1 MHDYQRVVR
10 YSKILLEQS
19 SITDDDRVDIYLTL
33 GDAELHINGDFIKAE
48 KCFMDVQQIALA
60 TSPCNYH
67 ILVLFYESM
76 ALLQI
81 EKNNYTIALELLS
94 KVLDIALDYSF
105 ESNIIIRTYSNLG
118 LVYRKILN
126 FDRACENYELALNII
141 TQSNTLPKL
150 HPLHPV
156 IHNNLAY
163 TKQLQND
170 YDEALKHYDLAL
182 EIERKSLPSI
192 HSITAT
198 TLCNIGLLYTMKRE
212 NEKALDTY
220 QKVLVMVNEIFGDD
234 HPRLG
239 VVFHNLGDLF
249 LRTGQYEQA
258 KEYLNKALKIRLN
271 SPDVDADDRA
281 ATFTSLGLVNLRLGS
296 FNKSLY
302 YCFQALYIR
311 SKIPETATNNI
322 FDTYSVL
329 ARYYLS
335 KSDYC
340 QALRYC
346 ELAQYRCP
354 YKSIKLVSVHQ
365 VFGDVL
371 YQMEQFDEAISHY
384 QTSIDIQLQLAGRN
398 NVCLAELYLSIGIVY
413 GSKEEI
419 NEALKCFVKGRS
431 LAFEDSSL
439 MANLHQATA
448 DIYLEL
454 KQFDKV
460 VEHLDQVKMHCDKL
474 ALNKSI
480 PVAKMSRTIGILNLK
495 KGNFDDARTNLM
507 EALMIFEKE
516 SSEFQLII
524 ADTYL
529 HLGCACEKL
538 NKIDQALEI
547 FEKVKTMNSIIYPK
561 NHSYMAGIYH
571 RLSVLLLDKN
581 LLQESL
587 TNAEHALEAAKSS
600 YSINYNELARIHDTL
615 TRIHLKRKD
624 FARAHL
630 EIQNGFATRQM
641 RCPNDLP
648 LSQIHLA
655 NAYTHEN
662 RTKEAI
668 DLLNDIHE
676 DQLLSVH
683 HYTSA
688 QLSKDMAAAYYNLKQ
703 YESALRI
710 LQFTLSHITDGEH
723 YLEAEAHFL
732 MGTICWKLGDKPQT
746 LEHLQQALIVLD
758 KKNTQVVHARP

>member
-398 NVCLAELYLSIGIVY
+398 NVCLAELYL
-413 GSKEEI
+413 K
-419 NEALKCFVKGRS
+419 
-431 LAFEDSSL
+431 
-439 MANLHQATA
+439 
-448 DIYLEL
+448 
-454 KQFDKV
+454 
-460 VEHLDQVKMHCDKL
+460 
-474 ALNKSI
+474 
-480 PVAKMSRTIGILNLK
+480 
-495 KGNFDDARTNLM
+495 
-507 EALMIFEKE
+507 
-516 SSEFQLII
+516 
-524 ADTYL
+524 
-529 HLGCACEKL
+529 
-538 NKIDQALEI
+538 
-547 FEKVKTMNSIIYPK
+547 
-561 NHSYMAGIYH
+561 
-571 RLSVLLLDKN
+571 
-581 LLQESL
+581 
-587 TNAEHALEAAKSS
+587 
-600 YSINYNELARIHDTL
+600 
-615 TRIHLKRKD
+615 
-624 FARAHL
+624 
-630 EIQNGFATRQM
+630 IQNGFATRQM

-746 LEHLQQALIVLD
+746 LEHLQQALIV
-758 KKNTQVVHARP
+758 